1 MSFKRMSFVLGL
13 GFVVATVGCGDSSDG
28 GGLL

>member
-1 MSFKRMSFVLGL
+1 MTVMSFVLGL
-13 GFVVATVGCGDSSDG
+13 GLVVATVGCGDSSDG